1 MGEHVAMM
9 TESGLGKAVRA
20 GLIVMVMLALSGCTH
35 NPLLGKWN
43 IASRDKEA
51 DASYLDELTTNVKTS
66 TGATTIEFLKDSIV
80 TSGGPQDHTINGVT
94 YIITE
99 LEGGATDVQIVQAR
113 KSDPDNN
120 DVDVCHIDATG
131 NAAQL
136 ESRNEVLHITRA
148 GQ

>member
-1 MGEHVAMM
+1 MM
-9 TESGLGKAVRA
+9 QSRIAKATRTGALVV
-20 GLIVMVMLALSGCTH
+20 LMLALTGCTH
-35 NPLLGKWN
+35 NPLLGKWT

-51 DASYLDELTTNVKTS
+51 EASYLDELTTNVRTS

-80 TSGGPQDHTINGVT
+80 TSGGPQENTITGVT
-94 YIITE
+94 YVINE

-113 KSDPDNN
+113 QSDPDNN
-120 DVDVCHIDATG
+120 DVDVCHIDKSG

-136 ESRNEVLHITRA
+136 ESRNEILHLTRA

>member
-1 MGEHVAMM
+1 MIELKVRN
-9 TESGLGKAVRA
+9 LGRTAA
-20 GLIVMVMLALSGCTH
+20 LMALMLALAGCTH

-51 DASYLDELTTNVKTS
+51 DASYLDELTTSVKTS

-80 TSGGPQDHTINGVT
+80 TSGGPQEHTITGVT
-94 YIITE
+94 YIINE

-120 DVDVCHIDATG
+120 DVDICHIDKTG

-136 ESRNEVLHITRA
+136 ESRNEVLRLSRA

>member
-1 MGEHVAMM
+1 MINSRINQTLRTGA
-9 TESGLGKAVRA
+9 LLA
-20 GLIVMVMLALSGCTH
+20 LMLALAGCTH

-43 IASRDKEA
+43 IASRDKEEN
-51 DASYLDELTTNVKTS
+51 ASYLDELTMNVRSS

-80 TSGGPQDHTINGVT
+80 ISGGPLQHTETGVT
-94 YIITE
+94 YVINE

-113 KSDPDNN
+113 KGDPDNN
-120 DVDVCHIDATG
+120 DVDVCHIDKTG

-136 ESRNEVLHITRA
+136 ESRNEILRLTRA

>member
-1 MGEHVAMM
+1 M
-9 TESGLGKAVRA
+9 TRLRLGKA
-20 GLIVMVMLALSGCTH
+20 GQTGMLVMLMLALAGCTH

-51 DASYLDELTTNVKTS
+51 DASYLDELTTNVRTS
-66 TGATTIEFLKDSIV
+66 TGATTIEFLKDSII
-80 TSGGPQDHTINGVT
+80 TSGGPQEHTITGVT
-94 YIITE
+94 YVINE

-120 DVDVCHIDATG
+120 DVDVCHIDKTG

-136 ESRNEVLHITRA
+136 ESRNEVLRLSRA

>member
-1 MGEHVAMM
+1 MINSRINQTLRTGA
-9 TESGLGKAVRA
+9 LLA
-20 GLIVMVMLALSGCTH
+20 LMLALAGCTH

-43 IASRDKEA
+43 IASRDKEEN
-51 DASYLDELTTNVKTS
+51 ASYLDELTTNVRSS

-80 TSGGPQDHTINGVT
+80 ISGGPLQHTETGVT
-94 YIITE
+94 YVINE

-113 KSDPDNN
+113 KGDPDNN
-120 DVDVCHIDATG
+120 DVDVCHIDKTG

-136 ESRNEVLHITRA
+136 ESRNEILRLTRA

>member
-1 MGEHVAMM
+1 MMELRMRKAIRTTAMI
-9 TESGLGKAVRA
+9 TL
-20 GLIVMVMLALSGCTH
+20 MLALAGCTH
-35 NPLLGKWN
+35 NPMLGKWT

-51 DASYLDELTTNVKTS
+51 DASYLDELTTNVRKS

-80 TSGGPQDHTINGVT
+80 TSGGPQDHTITGVT

-120 DVDVCHIDATG
+120 DVDVCHIDKTG
-131 NAAQL
+131 NTAQL
-136 ESRNEVLHITRA
+136 ESRTEVLGLTRA

>member
-1 MGEHVAMM
+1 MRKAIRTTAMI
-9 TESGLGKAVRA
+9 TL
-20 GLIVMVMLALSGCTH
+20 MLALAGCTH
-35 NPLLGKWN
+35 NPMLGKWT

-51 DASYLDELTTNVKTS
+51 DASYLDELTTNVRKS

-80 TSGGPQDHTINGVT
+80 TSGGPQDHTITGVT

-120 DVDVCHIDATG
+120 DVDVCHIDKTG
-131 NAAQL
+131 NTAQL
-136 ESRNEVLHITRA
+136 ESRTEVLGLTRA